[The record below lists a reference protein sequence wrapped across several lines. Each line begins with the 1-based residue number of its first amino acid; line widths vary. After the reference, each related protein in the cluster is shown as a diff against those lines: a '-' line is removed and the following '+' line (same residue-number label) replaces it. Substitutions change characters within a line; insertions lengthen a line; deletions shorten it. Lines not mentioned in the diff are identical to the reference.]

1 MTIYALR
8 SNVDGNPSSVK
19 IYTPIDKECTLILII
34 IFAMLFCG
42 CISYMLPRRRRP
54 AEAVSIT
61 RLPPGAKL
69 YTLNGREII
78 VNVEH

>member
-54 AEAVSIT
+54 AEACDHPQQLCCGV
-61 RLPPGAKL
+61 RPGVVP
-69 YTLNGREII
+69 GR
-78 VNVEH
+78 

>member
-8 SNVDGNPSSVK
+8 SNVDGNPSSAK
-19 IYTPIDKECTLILII
+19 LYIPIDKECTLILII
-34 IFAMLFCG
+34 IAAMLFCG
-42 CISYMLPRRRRP
+42 CLSCMLSRRRRTT
-54 AEAVSIT
+54 EAISISS
-61 RLPPGAKL
+61 LPPGAKL